1 MNLTVQGMTCGHC
14 VAAISRAVDA
24 LGGRA
29 QVDLT
34 RGTVTV
40 EGTTD
45 VAAVR
50 RAIEDEGYTVV
61 DVQAADAQRGGG
73 SGGSC
78 CGCRG

>member
-14 VAAISRAVDA
+14 VAAISRAVDE

-61 DVQAADAQRGGG
+61 DVQAPDAERSGG

>member
-50 RAIEDEGYTVV
+50 RAIEDEGYKVV
-61 DVQAADAQRGGG
+61 DVQAADAERGGG
-73 SGGSC
+73 PSGSC